1 MNAVTAP
8 PNPASSTDPAPHR
21 DERLQRSSPL
31 TALVR
36 RPELGAIGGLVLVTL
51 FFLAVADPAMFSLAG
66 ILNFMA
72 PAAQLGILAIGAA
85 LLMIGGEFDL
95 SLGSMVAF
103 AGLVFAAALV
113 SWRLPLP
120 AALLLAFAVAALI
133 GVINAQITLRTGL
146 PSFIVTLAFLFILRG
161 LTLVG
166 LKWASGGA
174 TQLRGVREAI
184 EGHWLAPLL
193 TGHAFGGL
201 FAWMAERGWIA
212 RFDSGLPQVSG
223 IPVEILWFSA
233 LTLLATWL
241 LLRTRWGNWIFASGG
256 DPKGARKSGV
266 PVAQVKTALF
276 IGTACCATLVAVLTV
291 LDAGSTDAR
300 RGFQKEFEAIIA
312 AVIGGCLLTGG
323 YGSAIGAFFG
333 SIIFGMVLIGLTYTG
348 IDQDFYLVFLGGML
362 LLAVIF
368 NNIVRKRVTG
378 ER

>member
-1 MNAVTAP
+1 MNAVTGTLSP
-8 PNPASSTDPAPHR
+8 PETGQARAT
-21 DERLQRSSPL
+21 DERLKHVSPMA
-31 TALVR
+31 ALIR

-51 FFLAVADPAMFSLAG
+51 FFLSVADPSMFSLAG
-66 ILNFMA
+66 VMNFMA

-103 AGLVFAAALV
+103 AGLVFAGCLV
-113 SWRLPLP
+113 VWQVPLPL
-120 AALLLAFAVAALI
+120 ALLATFATAVAI
-133 GVINAQITLRTGL
+133 GLVNAQITLRTGL

-174 TQLRGVREAI
+174 TQLRGVKEAV
-184 EGHWLAPLL
+184 EGSVLAPLFM
-193 TGHAFGGL
+193 GHTFTGL
-201 FAWMAERGWIA
+201 FSWMAERGWIA
-212 RFDSGLPQVSG
+212 RFDNGQPAVTG
-223 IPVEILWFSA
+223 IPIEILWFIA
-233 LTLLATWL
+233 LTAVATWV
-241 LLRTRWGNWIFASGG
+241 LLRTKYGNWIFAAGG
-256 DPKGARKSGV
+256 DAKGARKSGV
-266 PVAQVKTALF
+266 PVARVKIALF
-276 IGTACCATLVAVLTV
+276 ITTAACAALVAVLTV